1 MKRSAAVTLL
11 LISIV
16 LVSTVIV
23 FALQEK
29 SSSEQTAS
37 KGDKPS
43 SGEVDRIL
51 EDLKL
56 RREDVVESCLENCEK
71 AQEPSEKISGGG
83 LLTKIKAAYP
93 PMAIAARASGKV
105 LVRIVINEE
114 GKVIAAQSISGHPLL
129 QAAAVRAAR
138 ESKFNPYLLD
148 GAPTKVMGTL
158 TYKFVLNE
166 RVW

>member
-1 MKRSAAVTLL
+1 MKRSAAVILL
-11 LISIV
+11 
-16 LVSTVIV
+16 LVSTFVVCTVVV
-23 FALQEK
+23 FSTQEK

-37 KGDKPS
+37 KGDKTS
-43 SGEVDRIL
+43 SREVDRIL

-71 AQEPSEKISGGG
+71 AKEPSKKVSGGG
-83 LLTKIKAAYP
+83 LVTKMKAAYP
-93 PMAIAARASGKV
+93 PIAVAARASGKV

-129 QAAAVRAAR
+129 QAAAVRAAK
-138 ESKFNPYLLD
+138 ESTFNPYLLD
-148 GAPTKVMGTL
+148 GAPTKVVGTL

>member
-1 MKRSAAVTLL
+1 MTLV
-11 LISIV
+11 LISILLICCV
-16 LVSTVIV
+16 VV
-23 FALQEK
+23 FARQET
-29 SSSEQTAS
+29 SSSEQTTS
-37 KGDKPS
+37 KRDKRS

-51 EDLKL
+51 EDLNL

-71 AQEPSEKISGGG
+71 AQEPSKKISGGG
-83 LLTKIKAAYP
+83 LVTKMKAAYP
-93 PMAIAARASGKV
+93 PIAVAARASGKV
-105 LVRIVINEE
+105 LVLIVIDEE
-114 GKVIAAQSISGHPLL
+114 GKVIAAQCISGHPLL

-138 ESKFNPYLLD
+138 ESTFNPYLLE

>member
-1 MKRSAAVTLL
+1 MKRSAVILL
-11 LISIV
+11 LISIF
-16 LVSTVIV
+16 LMCTVIV
-23 FALQEK
+23 FSRQEK

-37 KGDKPS
+37 KRDQTS
-43 SGEVDRIL
+43 SREVDRIL

-56 RREDVVESCLENCEK
+56 KREDVVESCLENCEK
-71 AQEPSEKISGGG
+71 AQEPSKKVSGGG
-83 LLTKIKAAYP
+83 LVTKMKAAYP
-93 PMAIAARASGKV
+93 PIAVAARASGKV
-105 LVRIVINEE
+105 LVQIVINEE

-138 ESKFNPYLLD
+138 ESTFNPYLLE

>member
-1 MKRSAAVTLL
+1 MKRSGVMTLILITIL
-11 LISIV
+11 LV
-16 LVSTVIV
+16 CWVVV
-23 FALQEK
+23 FARQEK
-29 SSSEQTAS
+29 TSSEQTAS
-37 KGDKPS
+37 KADKTS

-56 RREDVVESCLENCEK
+56 KREDVVDSCLENCEEP
-71 AQEPSEKISGGG
+71 QEPSKNISGGG
-83 LLTKIKAAYP
+83 FVTKMKAAYP
-93 PMAIAARASGKV
+93 PIAVAARATGKV

-138 ESKFNPYLLD
+138 ESTFNPYLLN
-148 GAPTKVMGTL
+148 GAPTKVIGTL

>member
-1 MKRSAAVTLL
+1 MKRSGVTTLVLITILL
-11 LISIV
+11 LCCV
-16 LVSTVIV
+16 VV
-23 FALQEK
+23 FARQET

-37 KGDKPS
+37 KRDKTS
-43 SGEVDRIL
+43 LGEVDRIL
-51 EDLKL
+51 EGLKL
-56 RREDVVESCLENCEK
+56 RREDIVESCLENCEK
-71 AQEPSEKISGGG
+71 AQEPSKKVSGGG
-83 LLTKIKAAYP
+83 LVTKMKAAYP
-93 PMAIAARASGKV
+93 PVAVAARASGKV
-105 LVRIVINEE
+105 LVLIVINEE

-138 ESKFNPYLLD
+138 ESTFNPYLLE

>member
-1 MKRSAAVTLL
+1 MKRSGVMTLV
-11 LISIV
+11 LITFLIV
-16 LVSTVIV
+16 CWVVV
-23 FALQEK
+23 FARQET

-37 KGDKPS
+37 KRDKTS
-43 SGEVDRIL
+43 LGEVDRIL
-51 EDLKL
+51 EGLKL
-56 RREDVVESCLENCEK
+56 RREDIVESCLENCEK
-71 AQEPSEKISGGG
+71 AQEPSKKVSGGG
-83 LLTKIKAAYP
+83 LVTKMKAAYP
-93 PMAIAARASGKV
+93 PIAVAARASGKV
-105 LVRIVINEE
+105 LVLIVINEE

-138 ESKFNPYLLD
+138 ESTFNPYLLE

>member
-1 MKRSAAVTLL
+1 MKRSGVTTLVLITILL
-11 LISIV
+11 LCCV
-16 LVSTVIV
+16 VV
-23 FALQEK
+23 FARQET

-37 KGDKPS
+37 KRDKTS

-71 AQEPSEKISGGG
+71 AQEPSKKISGGG
-83 LLTKIKAAYP
+83 LVTKMKAAYP
-93 PMAIAARASGKV
+93 PIAVAARASGKV
-105 LVRIVINEE
+105 LVLIVINEE

-138 ESKFNPYLLD
+138 ESTFNPYLLE

>member
-1 MKRSAAVTLL
+1 MKRSGVTTLVLITILL
-11 LISIV
+11 V
-16 LVSTVIV
+16 CCVVV
-23 FALQEK
+23 FARQET

-37 KGDKPS
+37 KRDNTS

-71 AQEPSEKISGGG
+71 AQEPSKKISGGG
-83 LLTKIKAAYP
+83 LVTKMKAAYP
-93 PMAIAARASGKV
+93 PIAVAARASGKV
-105 LVRIVINEE
+105 LVLIVINEE

-138 ESKFNPYLLD
+138 ESTFNPYLLE

>member
-1 MKRSAAVTLL
+1 MTLV
-11 LISIV
+11 LISILLICCV
-16 LVSTVIV
+16 VV
-23 FALQEK
+23 FARQET
-29 SSSEQTAS
+29 SSSEQTTS
-37 KGDKPS
+37 KRDKRS

-51 EDLKL
+51 EDLYL

-71 AQEPSEKISGGG
+71 AQEPSKKISGGG
-83 LLTKIKAAYP
+83 LVTKMKAAYP
-93 PMAIAARASGKV
+93 PIAVAARASGKV
-105 LVRIVINEE
+105 LVLIVIDEE

-138 ESKFNPYLLD
+138 ESTFNPYLLE